1 VTLDVDGHGAMTT
14 VEHRL
19 VGSWR
24 LRRWIAIADDGSESS
39 PMGDAPHGLL
49 VYSGD
54 GTMIALMAQADR
66 SRIASDDM
74 TGGTEAER
82 AEAFGSFIAYGGPFE
97 TDGNVV
103 IHHVE
108 MSQFPNW
115 VGTVQRRR
123 WELDPSDR
131 LLTLTSPPVT
141 VRGTTRIQRLTWER
155 LAS

>member
-1 VTLDVDGHGAMTT
+1 MTAI
-14 VEHRL
+14 EHPL

-39 PMGDAPHGLL
+39 PMGDSPEGLL

-66 SRIASDDM
+66 SGISSDDV

-82 AEAFGSFIAYGGPFE
+82 AAAFASFIAYGGSFDV
-97 TDGNVV
+97 DGNVV
-103 IHHVE
+103 THRVE

-123 WELDPSDR
+123 WELDSTGRR
-131 LLTLTSPPVT
+131 LIVTSPPVT
-141 VRGTTRIQRLTWER
+141 VGGATRIQRLTWER
-155 LAS
+155 GPA